1 MNNRKQ
7 HVLKMAHQLFI
18 EKGFQATSIQDILDY
33 SGISKGTFYNYF
45 SSKNELLIALFKS
58 IHSRLEKERNELL
71 IGQDPSDLEVFI
83 KQIELQLL
91 THRRNKLLSL
101 FEEAVFSPDN
111 ELKKFLKQN
120 QLKAVR
126 WLYLRFIDL
135 FGESRQPYLLDCA
148 IMFLGILHHNLKYH
162 AMAYGTANLNK
173 IVRYSVE
180 RLVKTVEDVS
190 AADSQLIHPEVLKS
204 WFPESV
210 SGTQFLQQELCKAVS
225 SLKKEISK
233 AADQAK
239 HLELLEFIQDELLHA
254 KTPRIY
260 LVDSAIST
268 LEAEKNIFAKDGME
282 RLKDLAGS
290 FVSDFKE

>member
-83 KQIELQLL
+83 KQIELQLQ

-101 FEEAVFSPDN
+101 FEEAVFSTDK

-135 FGESRQPYLLDCA
+135 FGESRKAYLLDCA
-148 IMFLGILHHNLKYH
+148 IMFLGILHHNLKYN
-162 AMAYGTANLNK
+162 AMANGTANLHK

-190 AADSQLIHPEVLKS
+190 AADAQLIHPEILKS
-204 WFPESV
+204 WFPESA
-210 SGTQFLQQELCKAVS
+210 SGAQSLRQELCRTVS
-225 SLKKEISK
+225 SLKKDISK

-239 HLELLEFIQDELLHA
+239 NLELLEFIQDELLHA
-254 KTPRIY
+254 KTPRIF
-260 LVDSAIST
+260 LVGSAISS
-268 LEAEKNIFAKDGME
+268 LEAEKNIFAQEDVE

-290 FVSDFKE
+290 IVSDLKE